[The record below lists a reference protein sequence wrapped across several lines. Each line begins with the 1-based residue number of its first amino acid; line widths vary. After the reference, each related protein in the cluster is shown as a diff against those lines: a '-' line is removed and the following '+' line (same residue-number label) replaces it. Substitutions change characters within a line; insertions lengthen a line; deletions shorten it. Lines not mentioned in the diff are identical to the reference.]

1 MLKEIKYAFE
11 SDFAIEVRL
20 KMPKQTCHS
29 FQSPCLQIC
38 NWSVTSTKVVLFH
51 KVLIVVYFF
60 LFFFICFGLFIFQ
73 LFKWMFFTVSL
84 YCYKKCFL
92 SNIESYLFIM
102 VIKYFQYCWTF
113 FCYVIRHTSSKQNCN
128 KHKFHLS
135 KVRAS
140 LSILY
145 TWIQ

>member
-60 LFFFICFGLFIFQ
+60 LFVL
-73 LFKWMFFTVSL
+73 V
-84 YCYKKCFL
+84 
-92 SNIESYLFIM
+92 YLFFNCLSECSLLCHFI
-102 VIKYFQYCWTF
+102 VIKMFLVKYR
-113 FCYVIRHTSSKQNCN
+113 VIFVHHGNQILSILLNCVLLRHTSY
-128 KHKFHLS
+128 KFQTKL
-135 KVRAS
+135 
-140 LSILY
+140 
-145 TWIQ
+145 Q